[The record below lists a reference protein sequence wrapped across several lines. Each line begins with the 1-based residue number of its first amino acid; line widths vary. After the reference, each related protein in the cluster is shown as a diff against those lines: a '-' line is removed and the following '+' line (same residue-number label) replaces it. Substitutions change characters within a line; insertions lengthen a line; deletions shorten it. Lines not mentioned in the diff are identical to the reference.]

1 MNISEEKQIDPTKI
15 LQKTLRN
22 MTICLSSVFLGYVAI
37 VVMIKAD
44 IKNQFFANLGVF
56 LFVVGYFSYI
66 FLSQQ
71 LAVAFE
77 KNKGLNFLEV
87 IFFPIGTIANY
98 FSFRKKIKNLIK
110 NNQSK

>member
-1 MNISEEKQIDPTKI
+1 MSEQIQIDPTK
-15 LQKTLRN
+15 LLLKTLRN
-22 MTICLSSVFLGYVAI
+22 MTICLLSVFLGYTTI

-44 IKNQFFANLGVF
+44 VKNQVLANLGVL

-98 FSFRKKIKNLIK
+98 FAFRKKIKNLIE
-110 NNQSK
+110 NNHSK

>member
-1 MNISEEKQIDPTKI
+1 MGEEKQIDPTK
-15 LQKTLRN
+15 LLLKTLRN
-22 MTICLSSVFLGYVAI
+22 MTICLFSVFLGYATI

-44 IKNQFFANLGVF
+44 FKNQILVNLGVL

-87 IFFPIGTIANY
+87 MFFPIGTIANY
-98 FSFRKKIKNLIK
+98 FSFRKKIKNLNE